1 MFFRAEGAHLR
12 GVTMTSRR
20 TERLVN
26 LTMALLATRRYL
38 TKSEIFRSVGGYE
51 GNDEAKERMFERDKD
66 ALRTL
71 GIVIN
76 VRGVDPTFEDEPG
89 YRILPDT
96 YALNLSDLSGSEIA
110 LLSLAAEAWRGA
122 ALNESAQSALLKLKS
137 MGIESDYDSIPM
149 LSPRL
154 GVISENFQPLTKAI
168 MERRAVSFNYLA
180 EDLST
185 TARAIHPFGLG
196 SRKGN
201 WYLVGFDLTRNA
213 YRTFRID
220 RIQGP
225 IVQDTRKDS
234 FAVDADFDVLAF
246 LDSNLFEPKEFAELL
261 IRRSKGWTL
270 RGEAEFLSEDDEF
283 QRLKVSF
290 TNRDHFVDEI
300 LWHGDD
306 VVVVAPQDLRNEVIA
321 KLTKLVESHG

>member
-1 MFFRAEGAHLR
+1 
-12 GVTMTSRR
+12 MTSRR

-38 TKSEIFRSVGGYE
+38 TKSEIFRSVEGYE
-51 GNDEAKERMFERDKD
+51 GNDESKERMFERDKD

-76 VRGVDPTFEDEPG
+76 VRGIDPTFEDEPG

-96 YALNLSDLSGSEIA
+96 YALNFSDLSGSDVA

-137 MGIESDYDSIPM
+137 MGIESDYDLIPM

-154 GVISENFQPLTKAI
+154 GVVSENFQPLTRAI
-168 MERRAVSFNYLA
+168 MERRAVSFDYLA
-180 EDLST
+180 DDLST
-185 TARAIHPFGLG
+185 TSRAINPFGLG

-213 YRTFRID
+213 PRTFRLD
-220 RIQGP
+220 RIQGSV
-225 IVQDTRKDS
+225 VQDAKRDS
-234 FAVDADFDVLAF
+234 FQADSDFDVLAF
-246 LDSNLFEPKEFAELL
+246 LDSNHFDRGNFAEIL

-270 RGEAEFLSEDDEF
+270 RRDSELLGDDDEF
-283 QRLKVSF
+283 QRMKVSYI
-290 TNRDHFVDEI
+290 NRERFVDEI
-300 LWHGDD
+300 LWHGED
-306 VVVVAPQDLRNEVIA
+306 VVVLGPQDLQEEVIA
-321 KLTKLVESHG
+321 KLTNLVESHG

>member
-1 MFFRAEGAHLR
+1 MCFRAEDAHQR

-38 TKSEIFRSVGGYE
+38 TKSEIFRSVEGYE
-51 GNDEAKERMFERDKD
+51 GTDEAKERMFERDKD

-71 GIVIN
+71 GISIN

-96 YALNLSDLSGSEIA
+96 YALNLSDLSESDIA

-137 MGIESDYDSIPM
+137 MGIESDYDAIPM

-154 GVISENFQPLTKAI
+154 GVISENFQPLTRAI
-168 MERRAVSFNYLA
+168 IERRTVSFNYLA
-180 EDLST
+180 DDLST
-185 TARAIHPFGLG
+185 TLRAIQPFGLG

-213 YRTFRID
+213 YRTFRLD
-220 RIQGP
+220 RIQGQL
-225 IVQDTRKDS
+225 VLDTKKDS

-246 LDSNLFEPKEFAELL
+246 LDSNLFEPKDSAELL

-270 RGEAEFLSEDDEF
+270 REEAEVLSEDDEF
-283 QRLKVSF
+283 QRVKVSY
-290 TNRDHFVDEI
+290 TNRTHFIDQV

-306 VVVVAPQDLRNEVIA
+306 VVVVSPQDLRNEVIG
-321 KLTKLVESHG
+321 KLITLVKSHG